1 MSTLKLHI
9 ALTLLTL
16 ALLSLSPTAAA
27 IEVGNTTYV
36 TDELRI
42 PLRSGPTTGYRI
54 INYLPAG
61 TKMTVLTVSNDFAEI
76 RTERGTQGWVESSNL
91 RTTPIARDRLAA
103 AEAEARRAK
112 GQYDKLRSD
121 LANARE
127 SGSASA
133 NQSAALQVRVNE
145 LESELAE
152 IRRISADAIAANDAR
167 AKLTELN
174 QRLRNEIEK
183 IQDENVRLHDNTQQR
198 WMLIGA
204 GLLLLGLIIG
214 FMVKARPRRS
224 GWS

>member
-1 MSTLKLHI
+1 MSTPNLHI
-9 ALTLLTL
+9 VTTVLVI
-16 ALLSLSPTAAA
+16 ALLAGAPLVRA

-61 TKMTVLTVSNDFAEI
+61 TQMTVLTVSNDFAEI
-76 RTERGTQGWVESSNL
+76 RTVRGTEGWVEINSL
-91 RTTPIARDRLAA
+91 VTQPIARDRLAA
-103 AEAEARRAK
+103 AEAEAARAK
-112 GQYDKLRSD
+112 GQYDKLRND
-121 LANARE
+121 LARARE

-133 NQSAALQVRVNE
+133 SASAALQVRVDE
-145 LESELAE
+145 LETELAE

-174 QRLRNEIEK
+174 QRLRNELER

-204 GLLLLGLIIG
+204 GLLLLGLVIG
-214 FMVKARPRRS
+214 FMVKSRPRRS